1 MKRLISI
8 FILCLIIY
16 SCVSK
21 QDEQGYWTIH
31 FDEVKNS
38 SIYPDELYFKKD
50 TLIIQSSHYFKQ
62 VAIYKKKNDTI
73 YLTFENGVVRK
84 YPFSILS
91 DSIIAFAKMKF
102 IRTDKDNLSKA
113 EPYELIGYQSKSRF
127 TPHSNSAIIHLI
139 KYNFEPRVIL
149 NDMIT
154 DLSSIPE
161 FLNYG
166 RYGKPK
172 LYLYLGK
179 GIEIKDLIKTY
190 CWILLCEIYKVELI
204 TYNESFEDFHT
215 VKDYLYVEDSLF
227 MNFIKVNKIPHSGL
241 LHTLN
246 TDSEYVKEKIKY
258 FQSESNHS
266 SMIEYLKFTEQL
278 NFRTKVN

>member
-1 MKRLISI
+1 MKRIISI
-8 FILCLIIY
+8 FILCSIIY

-31 FDEVKNS
+31 FDEVKDS

-73 YLTFENGVVRK
+73 YLTFKNGIEKK

-91 DSIIAFAKMKF
+91 DSSIEFAKMKF
-102 IRTDKDNLSKA
+102 IRTNEDNLSKA

-127 TPHSNSAIIHLI
+127 TPHSNSTIIHLI
-139 KYNFEPRVIL
+139 KYNSEAKVIL
-149 NDMIT
+149 NDKIYE
-154 DLSSIPE
+154 LSSIPE

-166 RYGKPK
+166 QNDKPK

-179 GIEIKDLIKTY
+179 GIEINDLIKTY
-190 CWILLCEIYKVELI
+190 CWILVCEIYKVELI
-204 TYNESFEDFHT
+204 THSESFEEFHT
-215 VKDYLYVEDSLF
+215 VKDYLYIDDSLF
-227 MNFIKVNKIPHSGL
+227 MNFIKENKIPHSGL
-241 LHTLN
+241 LHSFYIE
-246 TDSEYVKEKIKY
+246 SEYISEKKEY
-258 FQSESNHS
+258 FKNESNQS

-278 NFRTKVN
+278 NFETKVN